1 MQLPPRA
8 ATICPVTT
16 KKCRVTGDFA
26 MKIVV
31 TRTVATLAAIVSLG
45 ASAPALAQY
54 NAPPPYGA
62 VLPPFEVVTII
73 RSMGFDPVSR
83 PVLRG
88 PVYVV
93 QALDDVSIPVRVI
106 VDARSGNVV
115 RVTESPRTAYMGVA
129 PDAGFGP
136 RRLPPETVPP
146 GAVYRPYDDDLAPPA
161 AQAPPPPK
169 PKVAV
174 RTPLPRPAPPQSKA
188 AVTPPA
194 ISGTAA
200 VIPDPNKTPG
210 KSIPAPV
217 ANKAATAVDPA
228 ITGSVGTTTP
238 ESKSA
243 SPEAKASQEKPTVM
257 APVAPLE

>member
-1 MQLPPRA
+1 
-8 ATICPVTT
+8 
-16 KKCRVTGDFA
+16 

-45 ASAPALAQY
+45 AATPALAQY
-54 NAPPPYGA
+54 RAPPYGA
-62 VLPPFEVVTII
+62 VLPPYEVVTII
-73 RSMGFDPVSR
+73 HSMGFEPVGR

-88 PVYVV
+88 PVYAI

-115 RVTESPRTAYMGVA
+115 RVTESQPQTAYVGVA
-129 PDAGFGP
+129 PDARFGP

-146 GAVYRPYDDDLAPPA
+146 GAVYRPYDDDPA
-161 AQAPPPPK
+161 LPAVAPPK
-169 PKVAV
+169 PKVAA

-188 AVTPPA
+188 AATPPA
-194 ISGTAA
+194 ISGSAA

-217 ANKAATAVDPA
+217 GNKSATAVDPTV
-228 ITGSVGTTTP
+228 TGSVGTATP
-238 ESKSA
+238 EAKPA
-243 SPEAKASQEKPTVM
+243 SPEARTSQEKPTMMV
-257 APVAPLE
+257 PVAPLE